1 MNQPTT
7 SSGAEPVADL
17 TTDELIAAVLDGHG
31 EFYGEIV
38 SRYQQ
43 SVLRIVTA
51 MLYDRSTT
59 EDMVQQ
65 VFVNAYQHL
74 DRFEAGR
81 DFGAWI
87 RTIARNVVR
96 EELRRASRYEAR
108 LRMYGEVIAARWEDE
123 LQSEEHE
130 QSVDKSLEECLKH
143 LTDRAAEVV
152 RLRYREGRDF
162 NHIAEI
168 SQTSSGAARN
178 LLSRTL
184 AQLRECIQR
193 TKSESDN

>member
-1 MNQPTT
+1 MNRPTT
-7 SSGAEPVADL
+7 SPGAEPVADL
-17 TTDELIAAVLDGHG
+17 TTDELIAAVLEGQQ
-31 EFYGEIV
+31 EYYGEVV

-43 SVLRIVTA
+43 SVLRIVAA

-59 EDMVQQ
+59 DDMVQQ

-96 EELRRASRYEAR
+96 EELRRASRYDAR
-108 LRMYGEVIAARWEDE
+108 LRVYGDMITARWEDE
-123 LQSEEHE
+123 LKSVEHE
-130 QSVDKSLEECLKH
+130 DGVDESLEECLKH

-162 NHIAEI
+162 SQIAEI
-168 SQTSSGAARN
+168 LQTSAGAARN
-178 LLSRTL
+178 LLCRTL

-193 TKSESDN
+193 TKLED